1 MTLPYD
7 YRPSDASSHTPD
19 GYTERQDARLE
30 MDWEARDAAN
40 ERDNER
46 GERDRDTDRDND
58 TLREQ

>member
-19 GYTERQDARLE
+19 GYTERQDARME
-30 MDWEARDAAN
+30 MDWEMRDAES
-40 ERDNER
+40 ERDDAN
-46 GERDRDTDRDND
+46 GHDRDREDTD